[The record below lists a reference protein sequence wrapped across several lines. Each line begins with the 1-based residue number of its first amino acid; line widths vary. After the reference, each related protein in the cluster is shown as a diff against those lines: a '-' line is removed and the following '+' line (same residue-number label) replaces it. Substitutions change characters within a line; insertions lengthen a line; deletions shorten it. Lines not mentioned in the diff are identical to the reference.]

1 MPGKDRDQMR
11 KYRMASRAEFG
22 IFAVIVAAG
31 SFGRGDRLLESPKI
45 LLAICLLL
53 CGVSGYIAA
62 QFRRLPRRKRD
73 APGAFFSEFSVHPYV
88 TFGIFTVLTAVCM
101 VICLM

>member
-1 MPGKDRDQMR
+1 
-11 KYRMASRAEFG
+11 MASRAEFG
-22 IFAVIVAAG
+22 IFAVIAAAG

-73 APGAFFSEFSVHPYV
+73 APGAFFSEFSGKLIPIFKPLIIFCKLYH
-88 TFGIFTVLTAVCM
+88 TFVKITN
-101 VICLM
+101 

>member
-1 MPGKDRDQMR
+1 
-11 KYRMASRAEFG
+11 MASRAEFG
-22 IFAVIVAAG
+22 IFAVIAAAG

-62 QFRRLPRRKRD
+62 QFPGSPEESGTLRGRFSANFRYIPTLPLGFLRFLQLF
-73 APGAFFSEFSVHPYV
+73 AW
-88 TFGIFTVLTAVCM
+88 
-101 VICLM
+101 

>member
-1 MPGKDRDQMR
+1 
-11 KYRMASRAEFG
+11 MASRAEFG
-22 IFAVIVAAG
+22 IFAVIAAAG

-73 APGAFFSEFSVHPYV
+73 APGAFSANFRYIPTLPLGFLR
-88 TFGIFTVLTAVCM
+88 FLQLFAW
-101 VICLM
+101 